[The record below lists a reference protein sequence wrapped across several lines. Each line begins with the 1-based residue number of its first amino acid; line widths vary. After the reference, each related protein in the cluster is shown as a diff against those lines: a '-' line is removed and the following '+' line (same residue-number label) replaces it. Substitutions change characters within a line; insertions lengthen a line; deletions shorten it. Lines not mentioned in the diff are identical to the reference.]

1 MSALKLGVIGLG
13 DICHAYLSNLQ
24 KYPEKVELYACACRT
39 PAKAEEKKAK
49 YGFQKAYADGDS
61 LIRDPDVDMILN
73 LTTPAA
79 HYRYNLEALKAG
91 KHVYSEKPLAATF
104 AEGQEILELARQKG
118 LYVGCAPD
126 TFMGARVQTIR
137 RLMDEG
143 TTGKITGGTAS
154 CICRGWEW
162 FHPNPE
168 FFYQAGGGP
177 VLDIGPYY
185 MTALLSL
192 LGPVASVCA
201 MGVQPQAERVIRSG
215 PRAGERFCVEPE
227 IMTSVMAVL
236 QFRSGAVVSY
246 TMSWDS
252 VMPRL
257 ELYGEK
263 ATVVMCDE
271 DPNGGPNL
279 FGGELLVKDESTYR
293 WKHMP
298 RQEGDEEIPWEV
310 AEVRHPYA
318 AVSFVENDRGIG
330 LVDTADAIREG
341 RMNRAS
347 GDMALHMLEVS
358 EAILVSA
365 REHRYVETKTTFS
378 IPEAMPQV
386 SPDV

>member
-1 MSALKLGVIGLG
+1 MTPLRLGVIGLG

-39 PAKAEEKKAK
+39 PSKAEEKKEK
-49 YGFQKAYADGDS
+49 YGFQKACADGES
-61 LIRDPDVDMILN
+61 LIRDPEVDVILN

-79 HYRYNLEALKAG
+79 HYAYNLAALKAG
-91 KHVYSEKPLAATF
+91 KHVYTEKPLAATF
-104 AEGQEILELARQKG
+104 AEGREIMELAREKG

-143 TTGKITGGTAS
+143 VTGRITAGTVS
-154 CICRGWEW
+154 CISHGWEW

-192 LGPVASVCA
+192 LGPVSSVCA
-201 MGVQPQAERVIRSG
+201 MGIQPSSERIIHSG
-215 PRAGERFCVEPE
+215 SRAGEHFQAEQE

-236 QFRSGAVVSY
+236 QFRNGAIVNY
-246 TMSWDS
+246 TMSWDAWDS

-279 FGGELLVKDESTYR
+279 FGGDLLVKNEDTYR

-298 RQEGDEEIPWEV
+298 RREGDEEIPWEV
-310 AEVRHPYA
+310 AEVKHPFD

-330 LVDTADAIREG
+330 LADMVDAIRE
-341 RMNRAS
+341 RRANRAS

-365 REHRYVETKTTFS
+365 REHRYVETGTTFS
-378 IPEAMPQV
+378 IPEPMPER
-386 SPDV
+386 